1 MTMKKIIAFCLLMMV
16 CVCQVYAQ
24 TDSQRKA
31 QRQQL
36 SKAQANHIAEELDL
50 NGKKRAL
57 FIQTYCNCQKEIWA
71 LGPKS
76 TAGKDKNETETDARE
91 SIRNSFDHSKRILAI
106 REKYYEKY
114 SKFLSQKEIEQVYEL
129 ERQAMRRLSQ
139 RNPNV
144 QRRR

>member
-16 CVCQVYAQ
+16 CVCQVCAQ
-24 TDSQRKA
+24 SDSQRKA

-36 SKAQANHIAEELDL
+36 AKAQANHIAEKLEL

-76 TAGKDKNETETDARE
+76 AAGKEKTDTETDARQ
-91 SIRNSFDHSKRILAI
+91 SIRNRFDHSKRILAI
-106 REKYYEKY
+106 REKYYEEY

>member
-24 TDSQRKA
+24 ADSQRKA

-36 SKAQANHIAEELDL
+36 AKAQANHIAEELDL
-50 NGKKRAL
+50 SGKKRAL

-76 TAGKDKNETETDARE
+76 TASKDKNETETDARE
-91 SIRNSFDHSKRILAI
+91 SIRNRFDHSKRILAI

>member
-24 TDSQRKA
+24 TDSQRKV

-36 SKAQANHIAEELDL
+36 AKAQANHIAEELDL

-76 TAGKDKNETETDARE
+76 TASKDKNETETDARQ
-91 SIRNSFDHSKRILAI
+91 SIRNRFDHSKRILAI
-106 REKYYEKY
+106 REKYYEEY